1 VIPRVYID
9 SCWFIEAARFDL
21 TGTTSDPDRENEVAF
36 LKAILEA
43 SRDGEVDVFTSTLTL
58 AECLHVDGCTDPTVQ
73 DLYRGL
79 LSSGRYVT
87 LVQPD
92 VFVCE
97 DARLLRWHHG
107 IAMSGADGV
116 HVASAIAMRC
126 TEFLTCDGKISSYG
140 DKIAA
145 AYGLRVLPPSGT
157 DCLGEERLQPNLLD
171 GLDDESEE

>member
-1 VIPRVYID
+1 MIPRVYIE

-21 TGTTSDPDRENEVAF
+21 RGTASEPGREREVAF
-36 LKAILEA
+36 LKVILEA

-58 AECLHVDGCTDPTVQ
+58 AECLHVGGCADQRVQ

-97 DARLLRWHHG
+97 DARVLRWQHG
-107 IAMSGADGV
+107 ISLKGADAV
-116 HVASAIAMRC
+116 HVASAVTMKC
-126 TEFLTCDGKISSYG
+126 TEFLTCDGKIKRNG
-140 DKIAA
+140 ERIAA
-145 AYGLRVLPPSGT
+145 AYNLRVLAPSET
-157 DCLGEERLQPNLLD
+157 SCLGEERLQQDLLD
-171 GLDDESEE
+171 SLEE